1 MFDDFLMPSLSLDS
15 FSYPAMMDDEL
26 NCRVKE
32 CINDMKC
39 SYGYL
44 ISSFNF
50 DSELGEYGLVYDE
63 LPRYYQKQFDNEFKI
78 YQFT

>member
-1 MFDDFLMPSLSLDS
+1 MFDFLEPSLSLDS

-26 NCRVKE
+26 DYKVKE
-32 CINDMKC
+32 CIQDMRR

-78 YQFT
+78 Y